1 MYYIYI
7 TIKTNDMTQDQK
19 ITSRRDLAIRLYNGS
34 VNIELLSKKVEK
46 TVKMWLSRNEVII
59 ENGFL
64 KLA

>member
-1 MYYIYI
+1 
-7 TIKTNDMTQDQK
+7 MTQDQK

>member
-1 MYYIYI
+1 MYYIYL